1 MAGKTTMSSEH
12 NKMVIPSELSELLHL
27 QETPTHYA
35 VRTLSGATLIRT
47 KTVIHYPWQLLEG
60 ILDDGKNT
68 SEERRFEREREL
80 SHDEAK
86 FGTR

>member
-1 MAGKTTMSSEH
+1 MAAKTTMRSEH
-12 NKMVIPSELSELLHL
+12 NKMEIPSELSALLHL

-35 VRTLSGATLIRT
+35 VRTLSGATLIRP
-47 KTVIHYPWQLLEG
+47 KTIIHYPWQLLQG

-68 SEERRFEREREL
+68 SEECRFEREREL

>member
-1 MAGKTTMSSEH
+1 MPARMPTQRVHH
-12 NKMVIPSELSELLHL
+12 NLEIPRDLGALLHL

-35 VRTLSGATLIRT
+35 VQTLSGATLIRP
-47 KTVIHYPWQLLEG
+47 KSVIQYPWQLLEG

-68 SEERRFEREREL
+68 SEEQKFEREHEL
-80 SHDEAK
+80 KHDEAK